1 MTLEELALKLQEV
14 DDRGKSNT
22 HRLNALEKLQES
34 IYELAS
40 SVRVMATDLTNMRG
54 DVNRVT
60 EKVEDLAAVPGKRW
74 ETVVGDIVKLLVAA
88 AVGYLL
94 GM

>member
-1 MTLEELALKLQEV
+1 MTQEELALKLQEV
-14 DDRGKSNT
+14 DDRAKSNT